1 MQIQNVANVKYSVFF
16 SSLYKMT
23 ILLPAKSNAC
33 ATRCT
38 VFFILYGQ
46 KNCTL
51 QYSIKWTLT
60 SLKVH
65 VFKDRFLVYIHLTY
79 IKQYIVMY
87 MFSHCYMYI
96 ACNMLHVYSIFSLF
110 FLYMYTCIYY
120 K

>member
-1 MQIQNVANVKYSVFF
+1 MQIQNVANVKYSGFF

-79 IKQYIVMY
+79 INQYIVMY

-96 ACNMLHVYSIFSLF
+96 ACNMLHVYSLF